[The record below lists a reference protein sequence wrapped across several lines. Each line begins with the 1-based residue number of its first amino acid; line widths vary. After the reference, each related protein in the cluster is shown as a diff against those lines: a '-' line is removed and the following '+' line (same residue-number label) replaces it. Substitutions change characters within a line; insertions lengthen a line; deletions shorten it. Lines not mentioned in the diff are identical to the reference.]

1 MDFYKADLIK
11 TEARIVVKKGVG
23 EKGNIVQSMRKVVL
37 FENNTVCVNLLIGTN
52 S

>member
-23 EKGNIVQSMRKVVL
+23 EKGNIVQTSSYKINKFWGL
-37 FENNTVCVNLLIGTN
+37 
-52 S
+52 